1 MIDFILE
8 LAKVAEEDVAPDA
21 LAAEESEDGNAAP
34 APAPAPVAAADAA
47 EGAQGAS

>member
-1 MIDFILE
+1 MDFIVDQ
-8 LAKVAEEDVAPDA
+8 AKVAEEVVAPSA

-47 EGAQGAS
+47 EGTQGAS